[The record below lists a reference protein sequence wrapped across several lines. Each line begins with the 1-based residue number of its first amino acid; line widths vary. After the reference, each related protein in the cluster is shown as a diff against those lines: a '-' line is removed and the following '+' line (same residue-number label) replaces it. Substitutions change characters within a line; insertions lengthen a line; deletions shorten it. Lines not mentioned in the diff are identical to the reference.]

1 MIIYKESDYNEFSKR
16 AAKIF
21 AQAVKETPT
30 GSFGF
35 ATGGTPMGMYE
46 ELIRQHKAG
55 EINLSAIT
63 AFNLDEYYPIS
74 KTDPQ
79 SYAYYMAQNL
89 FDAVGVPQENR
100 NIPNG
105 EAEDPLAEARLY
117 DEKLENTPRLEMQI
131 LGIGANGHIAF
142 NEPDGY
148 FTSSTLY
155 IPLTESTIEANSRFF
170 ESIEKVPKHA
180 ISMGIRPIMM
190 AKRILLLANG
200 AGKAEILKR
209 ALFGAITP
217 QVPASVLQL
226 HPDVTIVVDNDAASY
241 LEM

>member
-1 MIIYKESDYNEFSKR
+1 MIIYKESDYEAFCER

-21 AQAVKETPT
+21 AKVVKDTPT
-30 GSFGF
+30 GVFGF
-35 ATGGTPMGMYE
+35 ATGGTPMGMYK
-46 ELIRQHKAG
+46 ELIKQHNAG
-55 EINLSAIT
+55 EVNLSGLT

-89 FDAVGVPQENR
+89 FDVVGLPQENR

-105 EAEDPLAEARLY
+105 EAEDPIAEARRY
-117 DEKLENTPRLEMQI
+117 DEKLETSLPMEIQI

-142 NEPDGY
+142 NEPDEY
-148 FTSSTLY
+148 FSSSTSY
-155 IPLTESTIEANSRFF
+155 IPLAESTIEANSRFF
-170 ESIEKVPKHA
+170 ESSEKVPTHA

-200 AGKAEILKR
+200 AGKAEIIKE
-209 ALFGAITP
+209 ALFGPITP
-217 QVPASVLQL
+217 KVPASVLQL
-226 HPDVTIVVDNDAASY
+226 HHDVTVVLDNGAASC